1 MVLSIYFKVYANSAW
16 DMVKLIELY
25 HYNIVM
31 NDFRNYKRVIEKGP
45 ICKVTI
51 CAIFGEL

>member
-51 CAIFGEL
+51 CVIFGEL